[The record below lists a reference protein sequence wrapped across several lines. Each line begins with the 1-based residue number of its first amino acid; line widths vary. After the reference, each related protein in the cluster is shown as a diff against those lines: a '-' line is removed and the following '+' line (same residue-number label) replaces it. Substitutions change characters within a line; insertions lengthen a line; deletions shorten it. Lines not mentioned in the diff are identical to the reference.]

1 METLSRPPG
10 FPRPFG
16 SRHILLKE
24 LARGGMG
31 RIFLTLTGGRVCAVK
46 TLLPDLAD
54 PGLIRRFLDEATLAT
69 QLSHPNLVYVSEA
82 GTEEGTPYL
91 TMEYLR
97 GKNLNEV
104 FLRCAERKKYFPL
117 GFAFFIIKEV
127 LRGLSY
133 MHGVEGLHLVHRDV
147 APSNVVLSYEGSVKI
162 IDLGL
167 AKWRDRL
174 SETMVGGG
182 DFGQRRYG
190 SPEQKLG
197 QPVDA
202 RSDIYSAG
210 VILWEMV
217 ARRALVRKPD
227 ATGTLPDIPMPS
239 QLDPTLPR
247 ALDQLVMG
255 CLTDNPADRFQSAE
269 EVMAILTPNMSA
281 EYEATALR
289 TFLADLF
296 GDDIRREADE
306 EKGLV
311 ARAKEIAPM
320 QVVPVS
326 VIPAEMQLT
335 VQDSSIPITPA
346 RRWILPAGGLAL
358 LTAVVAAWFGLR
370 SPATSGQGTIQPPVT
385 APLNTVFPSADADAT
400 PRSAPAAPTVTRI
413 APPPPAPPSSPR
425 RVARSASARS
435 LEEARSLYRRSAF
448 AEAGAIAE
456 RVVDSDRDDL
466 GAHVF
471 LGDIYLKRGMYEK
484 ALAQYQE
491 ALKLSPNEAAAL
503 RGRDLARARMR

>member
-1 METLSRPPG
+1 
-10 FPRPFG
+10 
-16 SRHILLKE
+16 
-24 LARGGMG
+24 
-31 RIFLTLTGGRVCAVK
+31 
-46 TLLPDLAD
+46 LAD
-54 PGLIRRFLDEATLAT
+54 PGLVRRFLDEATLAT

-82 GTEEGTPYL
+82 GSEEGTPYL
-91 TMEYLR
+91 AMEYLR
-97 GKNLNEV
+97 GKNLNDV
-104 FLRCAERKKYFPL
+104 FVRCSERKKYFPL
-117 GFAFFIIKEV
+117 GFAFFIIKEI

-133 MHGVEGLHLVHRDV
+133 MHSVEGLNLVHRDV

-174 SETMVGGG
+174 SETMVGSG

-217 ARRALVRKPD
+217 ARRALLRKPD
-227 ATGTLPDIPMPS
+227 ATGKLPDIPMPS

-255 CLTDNPADRFQSAE
+255 CLTDDPADRFQSAE

-289 TFLADLF
+289 AFLADLF

-326 VIPAEMQLT
+326 VIPTDMQLT
-335 VQDSSIPITPA
+335 VQESSRPITLPR
-346 RRWILPAGGLAL
+346 RRWILPLGGLAL
-358 LTAVVAAWFGLR
+358 LIAMVVAWFGLR
-370 SPATSGQGTIQPPVT
+370 SPATSGQGAIHPPVT
-385 APLNTVFPSADADAT
+385 FPMNTVVPLPDADAT
-400 PRSAPAAPTVTRI
+400 PRSVPVAPTVTRI
-413 APPPPAPPSSPR
+413 APPPPPSPPPPSTR
-425 RVARSASARS
+425 RVARPASARS

-466 GAHVF
+466 GAHIF

-491 ALKLSPNEAAAL
+491 ALKLSPNAAAAL
-503 RGRDLARARMR
+503 RGRDLVRARMR